1 MRNKKGIAAIL
12 FFYWFVLVLWQN
24 ISLTESQSSLDIL
37 IKCGLIGLLFV
48 YYIMHIDGK
57 LYHALT
63 VPLFIFSLIISLYLE
78 QSYNFRT
85 LVYYAFVIL
94 LIFCV
99 YGIGNKHCIT
109 VQNYIWFL
117 NAIILV
123 AVYTAIYA
131 LLFCTGQFVSVF
143 EISNAYGNELS
154 SFFSSSHEYGMYM
167 AAGII
172 GCVFNIEQNVD
183 NNKKGNV
190 KYILALLILVPNLIL
205 TFSRTAIFSALIF
218 FFMYVLLGNNK
229 IMKRMLVLLI
239 IIGMVIVLSSE
250 MIRDFLINIVG
261 KGGNSAGRDKLYS
274 LAIRLFRESDVVHR
288 LFGNGIAFSKEYF
301 EAATTHSNVHNAYLH
316 VLVCFGIVGLV
327 WMVGFLLI
335 LLIRYWRFYLQNKTW
350 GARFLCITIWSIFM
364 MVANTHLIFTSQI
377 DCYFLTMFAIIVPK
391 YVYNALCKKET
402 VFLEQGGREENIDEE
417 NRDFI

>member
-1 MRNKKGIAAIL
+1 MKNKKGIAAIL
-12 FFYWFVLVLWQN
+12 FLYWLVLVLWLN
-24 ISLTESQSSLDIL
+24 ISAVENQSGLDIL
-37 IKCGLIGLLFV
+37 IKCGLIGLLSF
-48 YYIMHIDGK
+48 YYILHMDGK
-57 LYHALT
+57 LYHVIT
-63 VPLFIFSLIISLYLE
+63 FPLFTLSLIISFSLE
-78 QSYNFRT
+78 KGYGFRT
-85 LVYYAFVIL
+85 IVYYLFVL
-94 LIFCV
+94 MLIFCV
-99 YGIGNKHCIT
+99 YVIGNKHCIT

-131 LLFCTGQFVSVF
+131 LLFCTEQFVSAF
-143 EISNAYGNELS
+143 EISNAYGHELS
-154 SFFSSSHEYGMYM
+154 SFFSSNHEYGMYM

-218 FFMYVLLGNNK
+218 FFMYILLGNNK
-229 IMKRMLVLLI
+229 IMKRTLVFLMI
-239 IIGMVIVLSSE
+239 VGMTIALYSGT
-250 MIRDFLINIVG
+250 IRNFLINIVG
-261 KGGNSAGRDKLYS
+261 KGGNSAGRDKLYD
-274 LAIRLFRESDVVHR
+274 LAIRLFRESGTFHK
-288 LFGNGIAFSKEYF
+288 LFGNGIVLSQEYF

-316 VLVCFGIVGLV
+316 VLVCFGIVGLA
-327 WMVGFLLI
+327 WMVGFLLK
-335 LLIRYWRFYLQNKTW
+335 LLIGYWRFYLRNKMW
-350 GARFLCITIWSIFM
+350 GARFLCITLWSIFM
-364 MVANTHLIFTSQI
+364 MIANTHLIFTSQI

-402 VFLEQGGREENIDEE
+402 VFFEQGGREGNIDEQ